1 MKKHFRSWARG
12 GYLAGATALAV
23 ALVVVLNLLVGQLP
37 ASVTQRDLSG
47 NGLFEI
53 SDTSRDF
60 LASLDKDVEIVV
72 LAEEGT
78 MDTRITKFLELYK
91 DLSSHITVTYIDPVA
106 SPAAAAEY
114 QAESG
119 SLVVTCA
126 DTGRSRTLTQSD
138 IILYEM
144 DYNYWYSYES
154 AFDAEGQLTSAVSY
168 VTSDSTQT
176 VYTLSGHGESD
187 LPGVLT
193 QDLEKANLT
202 VTALNLLAEGAVP
215 EDASLILAYAP
226 TSDLAAEEA
235 QLLEDYV
242 TGGGHLLLLVDQEK
256 GTMPNLEGLMERAGL
271 TMAAG
276 YIADPQLCYRNLQGQ
291 DSYYSLRPNFS
302 GSGTLAD
309 GLSADSQ
316 FMFLSCRGFTQLDT
330 LPDDVTVEQVLTT
343 SQEAYA
349 VTQSE
354 QVQGQYL
361 LGAVATVGDNSGTLT
376 VFSAALASEQ
386 VLTYYP
392 SMGNEQL
399 FVNAVTA
406 YMDQSSTFS
415 IPSKSLEETY
425 NTISAAGP
433 LSFLFVLVLPV
444 GTLVL
449 GLAIWL
455 RRRRR

>member
-23 ALVVVLNLLVGQLP
+23 VLVVALNLMVGQLP
-37 ASVTQRDLSG
+37 ASVTEKDLTDNS
-47 NGLFEI
+47 LYDI

-60 LASLDKDVEIVV
+60 LAALDKDVEIVV
-72 LAEEGT
+72 LAEEGGL
-78 MDTRITKFLELYK
+78 DGRITKFLELYEA
-91 DLSSHITVTYIDPVA
+91 LSDRLTVTWIDPVA

-119 SLVVTCA
+119 SLVVTCE
-126 DTGRSRTLTQSD
+126 DTGRSLTLAEGD
-138 IILYEM
+138 LILYEM

-176 VYTLSGHGESD
+176 VYTLTGHGESD
-187 LPGVLT
+187 LPSLLA

-202 VTALNLLAEGAVP
+202 VRELSLLMEGAVP
-215 EDASLILAYAP
+215 EDASLVLVNAP

-242 TGGGHLLLLVDQEK
+242 TAGGHLLLVDQDK
-256 GTMPNLEGLMERAGL
+256 GALPNLEGLMEQAGL
-271 TMAAG
+271 TMASG
-276 YIADPQLCYRNLQGQ
+276 YIADPQRCYRSLQGQ
-291 DSYYSLRPNFS
+291 DSYYSLAPNFTLGALA
-302 GSGTLAD
+302 GS
-309 GLSADSQ
+309 LSADSQ
-316 FMFLSCRGFTQLDT
+316 FMILNSRGFTQLET
-330 LPDDVTVEQVLTT
+330 LRDDLTVEAVLTT
-343 SQEAYA
+343 SDGAYA
-349 VTQSE
+349 VTQTE
-354 QVQGQYL
+354 QVQGEYL
-361 LGAVATVGDNSGTLT
+361 LGAVSTLGENQGTVT
-376 VFSAALASEQ
+376 VFSAALINEA

-399 FVNAVTA
+399 FLNAVTA
-406 YMDQSSTFS
+406 HMDQTSTFS

-425 NTISAAGP
+425 NTITMAGP

-444 GTLVL
+444 GTLIL